1 MMKSAWTLQSKPLT
15 LMTSTSISE
24 VFNVYTILLVGI
36 GGFIGAILR
45 YTLGGWIQNG
55 SVNFPVGTLVINTT
69 GSFFI
74 GLIMYLSEYQ
84 GLFSDETRIFL
95 TIGVLGGYTTLS
107 TFGYESFRLLDD
119 SKFALMAINVVS
131 TVLLSML
138 AVYLGKIVALRFG
151 TYLFR

>member
-1 MMKSAWTLQSKPLT
+1 
-15 LMTSTSISE
+15 
-24 VFNVYTILLVGI
+24 VYTILLVGI

-45 YTLGGWIQNG
+45 YVIGGWIQNG
-55 SVNFPVGTLVINTT
+55 FVNFPVGTLFINTT

>member
-1 MMKSAWTLQSKPLT
+1 M
-15 LMTSTSISE
+15 
-24 VFNVYTILLVGI
+24 YTILLVGI

-45 YTLGGWIQNG
+45 YVIGGWIQNG
-55 SVNFPVGTLVINTT
+55 FVNFPVGTLFINTT

-74 GLIMYLSEYQ
+74 GLIMYLSEFQ

>member
-1 MMKSAWTLQSKPLT
+1 MYTL
-15 LMTSTSISE
+15 
-24 VFNVYTILLVGI
+24 LLVGL

-55 SVNFPVGTLVINTT
+55 FVNFPVGTLTINTV
-69 GSFFI
+69 GSFLL

-95 TIGVLGGYTTLS
+95 TIGIMGAFTTLS

-119 SKFALMAINVVS
+119 SKLMLMAINVVS
-131 TVLLSML
+131 TVLFFYNGC
-138 AVYLGKIVALRFG
+138 V
-151 TYLFR
+151 FR